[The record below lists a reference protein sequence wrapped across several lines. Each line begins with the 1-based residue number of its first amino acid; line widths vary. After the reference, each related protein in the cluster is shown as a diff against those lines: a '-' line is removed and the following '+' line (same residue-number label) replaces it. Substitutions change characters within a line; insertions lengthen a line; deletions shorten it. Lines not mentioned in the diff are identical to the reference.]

1 ARLWAAP
8 GGANRFRRPRRS
20 LRPRA
25 GSACDAIGL
34 PGDCRIAI
42 KRPSAQIDRPM
53 RDHARRQAAR
63 AV

>member
-1 ARLWAAP
+1 M
-8 GGANRFRRPRRS
+8 
-20 LRPRA
+20 RPRA